1 MTLSSNSVLLGQY
14 RPMNSFLHR
23 LDARAMV
30 LPVLS
35 TMIFGLLTESFLF
48 YLVIVGLLLTGLA
61 GSGISIGT
69 MLRNLRPVA
78 IIVAVTFA
86 YHIIFS
92 ARESA
97 VLYEFFGFEITRGGL
112 ISASFFS
119 MRLLV
124 FLSVAFLLT
133 LTNSPSE
140 LAEAV
145 TRLLGPLK
153 WLRVPVSDLGLILF
167 IALRFIPILYDE
179 FVAIRQAQ
187 MIRGVIF
194 GGSIVN
200 RIRRLS
206 SLLVPVFV
214 TSVGRADDLALAI
227 EARGYKS
234 GQPRTSYSHTVFGF
248 KEWAFM
254 MGSCIAVCFLYYAT
268 R

>member
-1 MTLSSNSVLLGQY
+1 MLSSNSVLLGQY
-14 RPMNSFLHR
+14 RPMDSFLHR

-35 TMIFGLLTESFLF
+35 TMILGLLTESFLF
-48 YLVIVGLLLTGLA
+48 YLVIVGVLLTGLV
-61 GSGISIGT
+61 GSGISLRT
-69 MLRNLRPVA
+69 MVRNFRPVA
-78 IIVAVTFA
+78 IIVVITFA

-92 ARESA
+92 AREST
-97 VLYEFFGFEITRGGL
+97 VLFELFGFEITRGGL
-112 ISASFFS
+112 VSASFFS
-119 MRLLV
+119 VRLLV
-124 FLSVAFLLT
+124 FLSVAFLIT

-140 LAEAV
+140 LAEAI
-145 TRLLGPLK
+145 TQLLGPLK

-187 MIRGVIF
+187 MIRGVTF
-194 GGSIVN
+194 GGSFVN
-200 RIRRLS
+200 RIRRIS

-234 GQPRTSYSHTVFGF
+234 GQPRTSYSHTEFGLR
-248 KEWAFM
+248 EWMFM
-254 MGSCIAVCFLYYAT
+254 LGSCLAICLLYYVT
-268 R
+268 G